1 MMRWPAPLEH
11 SSWYPSIIVS
21 SGTVIF
27 GVAVFGVAGMLVMLR
42 RILLVLLLFSPL
54 ASGSQSLNPL
64 FLEVLGVG
72 LVTTAIGIWLGYAN
86 IFIATFILIYAYL
99 FLQQTNEHK
108 DRRPWE
114 FLFVASLLFLVFQI
128 FNIMFLSGVTYI
140 WSESIDVDLVRN
152 LFAFLYSGCVL
163 LAFVSQH
170 DLILRSQ
177 LILISK
183 KDPKPVEKDLEV
195 KIGIGSKQ
203 EDDALLK
210 QSAAVKRQKQ

>member
-1 MMRWPAPLEH
+1 
-11 SSWYPSIIVS
+11 
-21 SGTVIF
+21 
-27 GVAVFGVAGMLVMLR
+27 MLVMLR